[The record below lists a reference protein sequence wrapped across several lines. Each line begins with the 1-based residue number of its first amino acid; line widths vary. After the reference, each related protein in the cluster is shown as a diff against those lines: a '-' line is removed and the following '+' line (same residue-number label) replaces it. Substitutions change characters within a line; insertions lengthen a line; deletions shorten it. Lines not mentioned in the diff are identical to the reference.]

1 MPELAD
7 FANRIGKLGDPA
19 TTRRVLGKAGMAGK
33 KAALD
38 AAAADLGDGAFSGM
52 RRQVKLAAGYDVAG
66 DDQVQINF
74 RPSGLWQLA
83 ERGRQGTKPIVPR
96 KRGGK
101 RAVLTP
107 GGPRASST
115 STPSKGLGTYTDAVK
130 DAQRRVPEAAFRQ
143 FQSEISKVVR

>member
-1 MPELAD
+1 
-7 FANRIGKLGDPA
+7 
-19 TTRRVLGKAGMAGK
+19 VLGKAGAAGK

-83 ERGRQGTKPIVPR
+83 ERGRTQSKPIVPR
-96 KRGGK
+96 KRSGK
-101 RAVLTP
+101 RAVTV
-107 GGPRASST
+107 GGGDGNIRASSM
-115 STPSKGLGTYTDAVK
+115 STPSKGLGTYTDAVS
-130 DAQRRVPEAAFRQ
+130 DAQRKVPAAAFRQ